1 MENLEYVEDKS
12 RRVAEPLLRAI
23 KEFLKNLGLNA
34 DGVERWESLI
44 YLFLIV
50 LFSILAAW
58 LLRVVLHRIFL
69 RWAGHTGNEVLKTLI
84 KRRLF
89 SGVAYIFPPL
99 IVIAFLPWVYQD
111 APHLIDWIGRLCGV
125 VFIVAL
131 CIYLNRLTDTVWHL
145 LSRRDEWRDR
155 PLKGLVQLIKGVLL
169 GVSAI
174 LAVAVFAGIS
184 PMKLVT
190 GLGAFAAVLMLVFK
204 DAILGFVAGIQ
215 LAENDLVRR
224 GDWIVLPGGMVNGV
238 VEDIT
243 LDTVKVRNFDHTLVS
258 LPPYTLVSS
267 TMQNWRAMT
276 ESGGRRIKRDFLIE
290 NDSVSACTEAQLD
303 TWSTLPYMKE
313 YIAAKRRQ
321 RDAARVENTNNAEG
335 LANGTIDTNLG
346 LFRAYVNMYLLHCPT
361 VAPSFEIMARL
372 LEPTANGVPFEIY
385 CFTTV
390 TEWVAF
396 ESVQSEMVEHILVA
410 AGWFGLRIYQNA
422 SGYDY
427 LLQAEISAGKAAPP
441 LS

>member
-1 MENLEYVEDKS
+1 MEDLEYVEEKS
-12 RRVAEPLLRAI
+12 RRVAEPLLHAI
-23 KEFLKNLGLNA
+23 KEFLKNLGLSA
-34 DGVERWESLI
+34 ESVERWESLI

-58 LLRVVLHRIFL
+58 LLRMLLHRIFL
-69 RWAGHTGNEVLKTLI
+69 HWAGRSGNGVLKTLI

-89 SGVAYIFPPL
+89 SSVAYIFPPL

-111 APHLIDWIGRLCGV
+111 APHLIDWIGRLCGIA
-125 VFIVAL
+125 FIVAL
-131 CIYLNRLTDTVWHL
+131 CLYFNRLADTVWHL
-145 LSRRDEWRDR
+145 LSQRDEWRDR
-155 PLKGLVQLIKGVLL
+155 PLKGLVQLFKGVLL

-174 LAVAVFAGIS
+174 LAVAIFAGVS

-224 GDWIVLPGGMVNGV
+224 GDWIVLPGGMVNGI

-243 LDTVKVRNFDHTLVS
+243 LDTVKVRNFDHTLIS

-276 ESGGRRIKRDFLIE
+276 ESGGRRIKRAFLIE
-290 NDSVSACTEAQLD
+290 NDSVSTCTEAQLD
-303 TWSTLPYMKE
+303 GWASLPYMKE

-321 RDAARVENTNNAEG
+321 RDAGRVENTNNSEG

-346 LFRAYVNMYLLHCPT
+346 LFRAYVNSYLQHYPT
-361 VAPSFEIMARL
+361 VVPSFEIMARL
-372 LEPTANGVPFEIY
+372 LEPTVNGVPLEVY

-390 TEWVAF
+390 TQWVAF
-396 ESVQSEMVEHILVA
+396 ESVQSEIVEHILVA

-427 LLQAEISAGKAAPP
+427 LLQAEITAGKATPP

>member
-1 MENLEYVEDKS
+1 MEDLEYVEEKS
-12 RRVAEPLLRAI
+12 RRVAEPLLHAI
-23 KEFLKNLGLNA
+23 KEFLKNLGLSA
-34 DGVERWESLI
+34 ESVERWESLI

-58 LLRVVLHRIFL
+58 LLRMLLHRIFL
-69 RWAGHTGNEVLKTLI
+69 HWAGRSGNGVLKTLI

-89 SGVAYIFPPL
+89 SSVAYIFPPL

-111 APHLIDWIGRLCGV
+111 APHLIDWIGRLCGI

-131 CIYLNRLTDTVWHL
+131 CLYLNRLADTVWHL
-145 LSRRDEWRDR
+145 LSQRDEWRDR
-155 PLKGLVQLIKGVLL
+155 PLKGLVQLFKGVLL

-174 LAVAVFAGIS
+174 LAVAIFAGVS

-224 GDWIVLPGGMVNGV
+224 GDWIVLPGGMVNGI

-243 LDTVKVRNFDHTLVS
+243 LDTVKVRNFDHTLIS

-276 ESGGRRIKRDFLIE
+276 ESGGRRIKRAFLIE
-290 NDSVSACTEAQLD
+290 NDSVSTCTEAQLD
-303 TWSTLPYMKE
+303 GWASLPYMKE

-321 RDAARVENTNNAEG
+321 RDAGRVENTNNSEG

-346 LFRAYVNMYLLHCPT
+346 LFRAYVNSYLQHYPT
-361 VAPSFEIMARL
+361 VVPSFEIMARL
-372 LEPTANGVPFEIY
+372 LEPTVNGVPLEVY

-390 TEWVAF
+390 TQWVAF
-396 ESVQSEMVEHILVA
+396 ESVQSEIVEHILVA

-422 SGYDY
+422 AGYEY
-427 LLQAEISAGKAAPP
+427 LWQAEITAVKTTPP

>member
-12 RRVAEPLLRAI
+12 RRVAELLLRAI

-111 APHLIDWIGRLCGV
+111 APHLIDWIGRLSGV

-215 LAENDLVRR
+215 L
-224 GDWIVLPGGMVNGV
+224 
-238 VEDIT
+238 
-243 LDTVKVRNFDHTLVS
+243 
-258 LPPYTLVSS
+258 
-267 TMQNWRAMT
+267 T
-276 ESGGRRIKRDFLIE
+276 ESGGRRIKREFLIE

-303 TWSTLPYMKE
+303 TWSALPYMKE

>member
-190 GLGAFAAVLMLVFK
+190 GL
-204 DAILGFVAGIQ
+204 
-215 LAENDLVRR
+215 
-224 GDWIVLPGGMVNGV
+224 
-238 VEDIT
+238 
-243 LDTVKVRNFDHTLVS
+243 
-258 LPPYTLVSS
+258 
-267 TMQNWRAMT
+267 
-276 ESGGRRIKRDFLIE
+276 
-290 NDSVSACTEAQLD
+290 
-303 TWSTLPYMKE
+303 
-313 YIAAKRRQ
+313 
-321 RDAARVENTNNAEG
+321 
-335 LANGTIDTNLG
+335 
-346 LFRAYVNMYLLHCPT
+346 
-361 VAPSFEIMARL
+361 
-372 LEPTANGVPFEIY
+372 
-385 CFTTV
+385 
-390 TEWVAF
+390 
-396 ESVQSEMVEHILVA
+396 
-410 AGWFGLRIYQNA
+410 
-422 SGYDY
+422 
-427 LLQAEISAGKAAPP
+427 
-441 LS
+441 